1 MKKRLQ
7 LLLLIFISA
16 VSWFI
21 SNQLATKNTVLSVLI
36 GLVAVIGITWLIV
49 SLLYY
54 LIVKLIAVIFHIIEN
69 NRTSLDRYKKARS
82 KFLAFFIN
90 LQML

>member
-54 LIVKLIAVIFHIIEN
+54 LIVKLISVIFHIIEN
-69 NRTSLDRYKKARS
+69 NRTSLDRYKKKLGVS
-82 KFLAFFIN
+82 S
-90 LQML
+90 

>member
-54 LIVKLIAVIFHIIEN
+54 LIVKLIAVIFY
-69 NRTSLDRYKKARS
+69 D
-82 KFLAFFIN
+82 
-90 LQML
+90 

>member
-7 LLLLIFISA
+7 LLLLIFISS

-54 LIVKLIAVIFHIIEN
+54 LIVKLIAVIFH
-69 NRTSLDRYKKARS
+69 D
-82 KFLAFFIN
+82 
-90 LQML
+90 

>member
-7 LLLLIFISA
+7 LLLLIFISV

-54 LIVKLIAVIFHIIEN
+54 LIVKLIAVIFHN
-69 NRTSLDRYKKARS
+69 
-82 KFLAFFIN
+82 
-90 LQML
+90 

>member
-54 LIVKLIAVIFHIIEN
+54 LIVMLIAVIFH
-69 NRTSLDRYKKARS
+69 D
-82 KFLAFFIN
+82 
-90 LQML
+90 

>member
-36 GLVAVIGITWLIV
+36 GLVAIIGITWLIV

-54 LIVKLIAVIFHIIEN
+54 LIVKLIAVIFHN
-69 NRTSLDRYKKARS
+69 
-82 KFLAFFIN
+82 
-90 LQML
+90 

>member
-36 GLVAVIGITWLIV
+36 GLVAVIGITWLIL

-54 LIVKLIAVIFHIIEN
+54 LFVKLIAVIFHN
-69 NRTSLDRYKKARS
+69 
-82 KFLAFFIN
+82 
-90 LQML
+90 

>member
-54 LIVKLIAVIFHIIEN
+54 LIVKLISVIFHIIEN
-69 NRTSLDRYKKARS
+69 NRTSLD
-82 KFLAFFIN
+82 
-90 LQML
+90 

>member
-69 NRTSLDRYKKARS
+69 NRISLDRYKKS
-82 KFLAFFIN
+82 
-90 LQML
+90 

>member
-21 SNQLATKNTVLSVLI
+21 SNQLATKNTVLSVLL

-54 LIVKLIAVIFHIIEN
+54 LIVKLIAVIFH
-69 NRTSLDRYKKARS
+69 D
-82 KFLAFFIN
+82 
-90 LQML
+90 

>member
-36 GLVAVIGITWLIV
+36 GLVAVIGIMWLIV

-69 NRTSLDRYKKARS
+69 NRTSLDRYKKS
-82 KFLAFFIN
+82 
-90 LQML
+90 

>member
-36 GLVAVIGITWLIV
+36 VLVAVIGITWLIV

-54 LIVKLIAVIFHIIEN
+54 LIVKLIAVIFH
-69 NRTSLDRYKKARS
+69 D
-82 KFLAFFIN
+82 
-90 LQML
+90 

>member
-36 GLVAVIGITWLIV
+36 GLVAVIGITWLIL
-49 SLLYY
+49 SLLNY
-54 LIVKLIAVIFHIIEN
+54 LFVKLIAVIFHN
-69 NRTSLDRYKKARS
+69 
-82 KFLAFFIN
+82 
-90 LQML
+90 